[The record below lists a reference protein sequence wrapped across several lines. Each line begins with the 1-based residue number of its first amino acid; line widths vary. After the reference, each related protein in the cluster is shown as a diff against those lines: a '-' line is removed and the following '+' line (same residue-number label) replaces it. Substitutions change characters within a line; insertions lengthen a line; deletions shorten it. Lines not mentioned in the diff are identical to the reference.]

1 MTLTTAD
8 LPDTTADD
16 GAMSP
21 RSDRPRRRSFTA
33 KYKLDLLAEYD
44 AASPAE
50 RGVLLRREGLY
61 SSHLSEWRKARDTG
75 ALAGLSAPT
84 SLPRSGTT
92 AAQDREHAK
101 LLARAERAE
110 RELAKSRAALAIV
123 GKHTRSWRCSPRA
136 RTPTRGRSGDC

>member
-8 LPDTTADD
+8 LPDSTADD

-33 KYKLDLLAEYD
+33 KYKLDLLAEYE
-44 AASPAE
+44 AAGPAE

-84 SLPRSGTT
+84 CSPRSGTT
-92 AAQDREHAK
+92 SAQDREHAK

-110 RELAKSRAALAIV
+110 RELAKSRAALEIV
-123 GKHTRSWRCSPRA
+123 GKAHALLEMLSESADTDKRSRP
-136 RTPTRGRSGDC
+136 